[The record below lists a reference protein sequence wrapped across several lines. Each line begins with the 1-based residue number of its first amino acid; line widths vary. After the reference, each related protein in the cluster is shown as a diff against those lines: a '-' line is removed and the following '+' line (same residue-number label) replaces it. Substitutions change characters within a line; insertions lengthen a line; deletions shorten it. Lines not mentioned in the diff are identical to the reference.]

1 MFSRSI
7 TYNSRSINDTS
18 GVVSMT
24 ILSDAKTSLAASLTI
39 IILMTL
45 EVSFTIVIF
54 LLNRP
59 QIVIRDK

>member
-1 MFSRSI
+1 MFSKRI
-7 TYNSRSINDTS
+7 IYNSRSINDTS
-18 GVVSMT
+18 RVVRMT
-24 ILSDAKTSLAASLTI
+24 ILSESTTPLAASLTI

-54 LLNRP
+54 FLNRP